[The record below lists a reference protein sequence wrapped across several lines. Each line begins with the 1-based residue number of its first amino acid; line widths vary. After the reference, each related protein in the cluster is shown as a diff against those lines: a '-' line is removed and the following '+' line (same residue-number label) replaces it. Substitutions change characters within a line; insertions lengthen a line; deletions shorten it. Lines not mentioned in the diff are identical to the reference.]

1 MRVTNKVNSIS
12 RAASILRCIAEGT
25 GRITR
30 IASKTKLSN
39 STAHRLIKTL
49 QAEGFV
55 EQDPLT
61 LKYTLG
67 HLLVSLTLNPLIAHA
82 SLVSCSLSEME
93 QLRQISG
100 ETVGLVIRLGLQR
113 LQLEELPSERVLKY
127 SVGKGF
133 VEPIY
138 LAASSK
144 VLLAEIPFEDREK
157 LLNGIEKKG
166 LLRKSKFKKADL
178 LKEVSLAKKNGYA
191 VSFGEIVPGASS
203 IAVPVKGYVIPVAIC
218 IFGPMERFD
227 QHKMENVLPDLKR
240 ASRNIT
246 KNVEVNFSK
255 HSYSLAFTGNSTI

>member
-1 MRVTNKVNSIS
+1 MPELKKVNSIS
-12 RAASILRCIAEGT
+12 RASNILRCIADGT

-67 HLLVSLTLNPLIAHA
+67 PLLIALTLNPLTTHA
-82 SLVSCSLSEME
+82 SLVSCAIGEME
-93 QLRQISG
+93 TLRQISG

-113 LQLEELPSERVLKY
+113 LQLEELSSERVVKY

-133 VEPIY
+133 VESIC

-157 LLNGIEKKG
+157 LLNIIENKG
-166 LLRKSKFKKADL
+166 LSITHDFKKVNL
-178 LKEVSLAKKNGYA
+178 LKEVYLTKKNGYA
-191 VSFGEIVPGASS
+191 VSYGEIVPGAAS
-203 IAVPVKGYVIPVAIC
+203 IAVPVKGYVVPVAIC

-227 QHKMENVLPDLKR
+227 LQTMEKILPDLWKG
-240 ASRNIT
+240 SKNIT
-246 KNVEVNFSK
+246 KNIEENISK
-255 HSYSLAFTGNSTI
+255 RF